1 MDMRIDPTMIPQQ
14 STVISPRQFMAL
26 RLLKMA
32 GKELTLAI
40 AREGEGNPAFEAEER
55 ESCHYCG
62 AGLDAPGRPCPVCG
76 MAPGKTA
83 DSTFDAVY
91 DMGGQS
97 LGSQY
102 DDESNDPIMRVA
114 SASGRGEGLLH
125 LLCASLPA
133 DDEEIAEYLI
143 GSLDHHGYLPESIV
157 EDTANA
163 LTRGTDEAARVLYA
177 LQRLDPPGVGARG
190 ARECLLIQL
199 EALRAA
205 GHAHPLAELLVR
217 EHLPAL

>member
-1 MDMRIDPTMIPQQ
+1 MDMRIDPTMLPQQ
-14 STVISPRQFMAL
+14 STVISHRQIIAV
-26 RLLKMA
+26 RLLPMA
-32 GKELTLAI
+32 GRELRWAS
-40 AREGEGNPAFEAEER
+40 AGESEGNPAFEAEER

-133 DDEEIAEYLI
+133 DDAEIAAHLI

-157 EDTANA
+157 EDTADA
-163 LTRGTDEAARVLYA
+163 LSRDTDEIARVLYA
-177 LQRLDPPGVGARG
+177 LPRLDPPGVGARR
-190 ARECLLIQL
+190 ARACLL
-199 EALRAA
+199 
-205 GHAHPLAELLVR
+205 
-217 EHLPAL
+217 